1 MQLFQRLRWYIQLS
15 QFLSTRF
22 PWQLSW
28 WRDLKWRTRGSPG
41 REQHKWEWS
50 QSLFQPTPPPNTW
63 HNTRK
68 SYYHFHWMCFKK
80 FYRNDVKHWCIKYLG
95 KVNKQSTIW
104 EVQERQR
111 PQEGESI
118 CWEFHCEAGEPTAH
132 IEPKSKKEY
141 SWQKSKDI
149 ESQIFSW
156 KAPFWASL
164 SILYDL
170 PAVLCSRCEYTDCFS
185 DSLVPDRIIAV

>member
-1 MQLFQRLRWYIQLS
+1 MSANWKSAWVIGVP
-15 QFLSTRF
+15 STKTGT
-22 PWQLSW
+22 WASTGI
-28 WRDLKWRTRGSPG
+28 KNYC
-41 REQHKWEWS
+41 
-50 QSLFQPTPPPNTW
+50 PTITFTECVLNI
-63 HNTRK
+63 
-68 SYYHFHWMCFKK
+68 